1 MLLFSTD
8 AEISGYLFDFLFAVQ
23 EASTSLLLWAV
34 ALLELHQEVL
44 AKVRA
49 EVVGIWSSESGS
61 GT

>member
-44 AKVRA
+44 AKVRV